1 MKSLKKAVVLMLSIL
16 IILTLT
22 NCSFARVIGNSSNDT
37 NNTSND
43 ANDTNNTENST
54 DNEVDNNTTNNTSN
68 GNTATPA
75 ITNNTPRAINSSNV
89 SENLPNTG
97 LSSAELNLALIL
109 LLALVFGM
117 FSLVQYNKI
126 VKKDNEE

>member
-1 MKSLKKAVVLMLSIL
+1 MPDFLEKYEFNLVGTELYNFIWNEFCDWYIELSKI
-16 IILTLT
+16 
-22 NCSFARVIGNSSNDT
+22 NM
-37 NNTSND
+37 NNTSK
-43 ANDTNNTENST
+43 T
-54 DNEVDNNTTNNTSN
+54 
-68 GNTATPA
+68 
-75 ITNNTPRAINSSNV
+75 INSSNV

>member
-1 MKSLKKAVVLMLSIL
+1 MKSLKKAVVLVLSIL

-37 NNTSND
+37 NNTD
-43 ANDTNNTENST
+43 NST
-54 DNEVDNNTTNNTSN
+54 DNEVGNNTTNNTSS
-68 GNTATPA
+68 GNTAAPVV
-75 ITNNTPRAINSSNV
+75 TNNTSKTINSSNV

-126 VKKDNEE
+126 VKKDNAE

>member
-1 MKSLKKAVVLMLSIL
+1 MKSLKKAVVLVLSIL
-16 IILTLT
+16 VILTLT
-22 NCSFARVIGNSSNDT
+22 NCSFARVIGNTSNDT

-43 ANDTNNTENST
+43 TNNTDNST
-54 DNEVDNNTTNNTSN
+54 DNEVGNNTTNNTSS
-68 GNTATPA
+68 GNTAAP
-75 ITNNTPRAINSSNV
+75 IVTNNTPKAINSSNV

>member
-1 MKSLKKAVVLMLSIL
+1 MKSLKKAVVLVLSIL

-43 ANDTNNTENST
+43 TNSTDNST
-54 DNEVDNNTTNNTSN
+54 DNEVGNNTTNNTSS
-68 GNTATPA
+68 GNTAAPVV
-75 ITNNTPRAINSSNV
+75 TNNTSKTINSSNV

-126 VKKDNEE
+126 VKKDNAE

>member
-1 MKSLKKAVVLMLSIL
+1 MKSLKKAVVLVLSIL

-37 NNTSND
+37 N
-43 ANDTNNTENST
+43 ST
-54 DNEVDNNTTNNTSN
+54 DNEVGNNTTNNTSS
-68 GNTATPA
+68 GNTAAPVV
-75 ITNNTPRAINSSNV
+75 TNNTSKTINSSNV

-126 VKKDNEE
+126 VKKDNAE

>member
-1 MKSLKKAVVLMLSIL
+1 MKSLKKAVVLVLSIL

-22 NCSFARVIGNSSNDT
+22 NCSFARVIDNSSNDT

-43 ANDTNNTENST
+43 TNNTDNST
-54 DNEVDNNTTNNTSN
+54 DNEIGNNTTNNTSS
-68 GNTATPA
+68 GNTAAPVV
-75 ITNNTPRAINSSNV
+75 TNNTSKTINSSNV

-126 VKKDNEE
+126 VKKDNAE

>member
-16 IILTLT
+16 IILTLA

-37 NNTSND
+37 NNTS
-43 ANDTNNTENST
+43 NDTNNTENST